1 MARDLQSIINVA
13 VQSALA
19 AQGTA
24 VAPAP
29 AANGKATETKEQ
41 REAKKLALAKA
52 LPDTLPVAGVNAPL
66 TFTGSRKGKEFTI
79 HAVVN
84 GIKVRVN
91 GYVMPE

>member
-1 MARDLQSIINVA
+1 MAKDIQSIINAA
-13 VQSALA
+13 VTAALA
-19 AQGTA
+19 GQGTA
-24 VAPAP
+24 VIPSVAGKAPA
-29 AANGKATETKEQ
+29 ESKEA

-52 LPDTLPVAGVNAPL
+52 LPDSLPVAGVTVPL
-66 TFTGSRKGKEFTI
+66 TFTGSRKGKEFTT

>member
-1 MARDLQSIINVA
+1 MAKDLQAIINAAVA
-13 VQSALA
+13 AAVK
-19 AQGTA
+19 AQGAPVETSTA
-24 VAPAP
+24 KAPA
-29 AANGKATETKEQ
+29 ESKEA

-52 LPDTLPVAGVNAPL
+52 LPDTLSVAGVNVAL
-66 TFTGSRKGKEFTI
+66 TFTGSRKGKEFTT